1 MDNPNSLRS
10 ILKLA
15 VSNSYNSAKR
25 LKQKISFSYFILIYQ
40 LYLHQL
46 NWYDDMNNKNPTATV
61 LYLIEQAIKEY
72 RKISQRNISKIV
84 KDITI
89 DQCLV
94 LIILNKDDKIS
105 QNELANLVFK
115 DNASITRMIELMVKK
130 DYLNRTIH
138 KEDRRKFNLEI
149 TEKGK
154 KTLEL
159 INPIAKLN
167 RETALNGLS
176 LEEINLLEKTLNKI
190 ITNCKI

>member
-1 MDNPNSLRS
+1 
-10 ILKLA
+10 
-15 VSNSYNSAKR
+15 
-25 LKQKISFSYFILIYQ
+25 
-40 LYLHQL
+40 
-46 NWYDDMNNKNPTATV
+46 MNIKNPTGTV
-61 LYLIEQAIKEY
+61 LYSIEQAIKEY
-72 RKISQRNISKIV
+72 RKVSQKNIDKIV

-94 LIILNKDDKIS
+94 LIILNKDERIS
-105 QNELANLVFK
+105 QNELANLIFK

-154 KTLEL
+154 KTIEL
-159 INPIAKLN
+159 INPIVQVN
-167 RETALNGLS
+167 RETALYGLS
-176 LEEINLLEKTLNKI
+176 QEEINLLDKTLNKI

>member
-1 MDNPNSLRS
+1 
-10 ILKLA
+10 
-15 VSNSYNSAKR
+15 
-25 LKQKISFSYFILIYQ
+25 
-40 LYLHQL
+40 
-46 NWYDDMNNKNPTATV
+46 MNNKNPTGTV
-61 LYLIEQAIKEY
+61 LYLIEQAIKDY
-72 RKISQRNISKIV
+72 RKVSQRNISKIV
-84 KDITI
+84 KDITV

-94 LIILNKDDKIS
+94 LLILNKDAEIS

-130 DYLNRTIH
+130 EYLNRTIH
-138 KEDRRKFNLEI
+138 KRDRRKFNLQI

-159 INPIAKLN
+159 INPIVLLN

-176 LEEINLLEKTLNKI
+176 LEEIDFLDKTLNKV

>member
-1 MDNPNSLRS
+1 
-10 ILKLA
+10 
-15 VSNSYNSAKR
+15 
-25 LKQKISFSYFILIYQ
+25 
-40 LYLHQL
+40 
-46 NWYDDMNNKNPTATV
+46 MNIKNATGTV
-61 LYLIEQAIKEY
+61 LYSIEQAIKEY
-72 RKISQRNISKIV
+72 RKVSQKNIAEIV

-94 LIILNKDDKIS
+94 LMILNKDTKIS
-105 QNELANLVFK
+105 QNELANLIFK

-149 TEKGK
+149 TQKGK

-159 INPIAKLN
+159 INPIVQIN

-176 LEEINLLEKTLNKI
+176 LEEIDLLDKTLNKI

>member
-1 MDNPNSLRS
+1 
-10 ILKLA
+10 
-15 VSNSYNSAKR
+15 
-25 LKQKISFSYFILIYQ
+25 
-40 LYLHQL
+40 
-46 NWYDDMNNKNPTATV
+46 MNNKNPTGTV

-72 RKISQRNISKIV
+72 RKVSQRNISKIV
-84 KDITI
+84 KDITV

-94 LIILNKDDKIS
+94 LIILSKDEQIS
-105 QNELANLVFK
+105 QNELANLIFK

-159 INPIAKLN
+159 INPIVILN

-176 LEEINLLEKTLNKI
+176 LEEINLLDKTLNKI

>member
-1 MDNPNSLRS
+1 
-10 ILKLA
+10 
-15 VSNSYNSAKR
+15 
-25 LKQKISFSYFILIYQ
+25 
-40 LYLHQL
+40 
-46 NWYDDMNNKNPTATV
+46 MNIKNPTGTV
-61 LYLIEQAIKEY
+61 LYSIEQAIKEY
-72 RKISQRNISKIV
+72 RKVSQKNIDKIV

-94 LIILNKDDKIS
+94 LIILNKDEKIS
-105 QNELANLVFK
+105 QNELANLIFK

-154 KTLEL
+154 KTIEL
-159 INPIAKLN
+159 INPIVQIN

-176 LEEINLLEKTLNKI
+176 LEEIDLLDKTLNKI

>member
-1 MDNPNSLRS
+1 
-10 ILKLA
+10 
-15 VSNSYNSAKR
+15 
-25 LKQKISFSYFILIYQ
+25 
-40 LYLHQL
+40 
-46 NWYDDMNNKNPTATV
+46 MNNKNPTGTV

-72 RKISQRNISKIV
+72 RKVSQRNISKIV

-94 LIILNKDDKIS
+94 LIILNNDAEIS
-105 QNELANLVFK
+105 QNELANLIFK
-115 DNASITRMIELMVKK
+115 DNASITRMIELMVRK

-149 TEKGK
+149 TEKGM

-159 INPIAKLN
+159 INSIVQLN

-176 LEEINLLEKTLNKI
+176 LEEINILYKTLNKI
-190 ITNCKI
+190 ITNCKQ

>member
-1 MDNPNSLRS
+1 
-10 ILKLA
+10 
-15 VSNSYNSAKR
+15 
-25 LKQKISFSYFILIYQ
+25 
-40 LYLHQL
+40 
-46 NWYDDMNNKNPTATV
+46 MNNKNPTGTV
-61 LYLIEQAIKEY
+61 LYLIEHAIKEY
-72 RKISQRNISKIV
+72 RKVSQKNISKIV
-84 KDITI
+84 KYITV

-94 LIILNKDDKIS
+94 LIILNTDTKIS

-115 DNASITRMIELMVKK
+115 DNASITRMIELMVKNEC
-130 DYLNRTIH
+130 LNRTIH

-159 INPIAKLN
+159 INPIVQLN

-176 LEEINLLEKTLNKI
+176 LEEIDFLDKILNKI

>member
-1 MDNPNSLRS
+1 
-10 ILKLA
+10 
-15 VSNSYNSAKR
+15 
-25 LKQKISFSYFILIYQ
+25 
-40 LYLHQL
+40 
-46 NWYDDMNNKNPTATV
+46 MNNKTPTGTV

-72 RKISQRNISKIV
+72 RKVSQRNISKIV

-94 LIILNKDDKIS
+94 LIILNNNDKIS
-105 QNELANLVFK
+105 QNELAKLTFK
-115 DNASITRMIELMVKK
+115 DNASVTKMIELMVKK

-138 KEDRRKFNLEI
+138 DEDRRKFNLKI

-159 INPIAKLN
+159 LNPIVTLN

-176 LEEINLLEKTLNKI
+176 LEEINFLDKTLNKI

>member
-1 MDNPNSLRS
+1 M
-10 ILKLA
+10 
-15 VSNSYNSAKR
+15 
-25 LKQKISFSYFILIYQ
+25 YFILIYQ
-40 LYLHQL
+40 LYLYQKNNL
-46 NWYDDMNNKNPTATV
+46 NNKNPTGTV

-72 RKISQRNISKIV
+72 RKVSQRNISKIV

-94 LIILNKDDKIS
+94 LIILNHDDQIS
-105 QNELANLVFK
+105 QNELANLIFK

-130 DYLNRTIH
+130 DYINRTIH

-159 INPIAKLN
+159 INPIVILN

-176 LEEINLLEKTLNKI
+176 LEEINLLDKTLNKI
-190 ITNCKI
+190 ISNCKI